1 MTTLRNAPPRAVDLY
16 IGLMSGTSLD
26 GVDGVLLEL
35 ARSPEATQE
44 LRYPSASDLRVRAH
58 AHQVF
63 PGQLRADL
71 LVLTQSSPDE
81 IHRAQRAAI
90 ELVDVYAQVVTKL
103 LSQEALVATAVRAI
117 GAHGQTVR
125 HRPDRGYSV
134 QINAPALLVERTGI
148 AVVADFRSRDIAA
161 GGQGAPLVPA
171 FHHAAFWQPGEALAV
186 LNLGGIANLTLIDQ
200 AGRTVGFDC
209 GPANTLL
216 DGWVQKHLGG
226 EFDAGGTW
234 AAGGGVSAALLHD
247 LLAEPYF
254 AALPPKSTGQELFN
268 LAWLQRALAS
278 HAALEPQDVQ
288 ATLAALTATTVAQDL
303 RRHLP
308 QARTLLVCGGGSE
321 NADLMQRLRRLLP
334 GVDVVSSAARGMPPQ
349 QVEAA
354 AFAWLAAQTLAGL
367 PGNIPA
373 VTGAAGPRVLGAV
386 YAA

>member
-1 MTTLRNAPPRAVDLY
+1 MY

-35 ARSPEATQE
+35 ARSPEAAQE
-44 LRYPSASDLRVRAH
+44 SRHSSASHLRVRSH

-63 PGQLRADL
+63 PGQLRTDL
-71 LVLTQSSPDE
+71 LVLTQSCPDE
-81 IHRAQRAAI
+81 IHQAQRAAI
-90 ELVDVYAQVVTKL
+90 ELVDIYAQVVTKL
-103 LSQEALVATAVRAI
+103 LSQEALTPSAVRAI

-134 QINAPALLVERTGI
+134 QINAPALLAERTGI

-171 FHHAAFWQPGEALAV
+171 FHHAAFWHPGEALAV
-186 LNLGGIANLTLIDQ
+186 LNLGGIANLTLIDH
-200 AGRTVGFDC
+200 AGSTIGFDC

-216 DGWVQKHLGG
+216 DGWVQKHLGST
-226 EFDAGGTW
+226 FDASGRW
-234 AAGGGVSAALLHD
+234 AAGGDVSAGLLDD
-247 LLAEPYF
+247 LLTEPYF

-278 HAALEPQDVQ
+278 HAALQPQDVQ
-288 ATLAALTATTVAQDL
+288 ATLAELTATTVARDL

-308 QARTLLVCGGGSE
+308 QARSLLVCGGGAE
-321 NADLMQRLRRLLP
+321 NADLVQRLRRLVP
-334 GVDVVSSAARGMPPQ
+334 GVDVMSSAARGMPPQ

>member
-1 MTTLRNAPPRAVDLY
+1 MTTLRHAPPGAVNLY

-26 GVDGVLLEL
+26 GVDGVLLEF
-35 ARSPEATQE
+35 ARGAEAAQE
-44 LRYPSASDLRVRAH
+44 SQRASASHLRVRAH

-71 LVLTQSSPDE
+71 LVLTQSCPDE
-81 IHRAQRAAI
+81 IHRAQCAAI

-103 LSQEALVATAVRAI
+103 LSQEALGPAAVRAI

-148 AVVADFRSRDIAA
+148 TVVADFRSRDIAA

-171 FHHAAFWQPGEALAV
+171 FHHAAFWHPGEALAV

-200 AGRTVGFDC
+200 AGSTIGFDC

-226 EFDAGGTW
+226 EFDAGGSW
-234 AAGGGVSAALLHD
+234 AAGGRVSAPLLHD

-278 HAALEPQDVQ
+278 RTALQPRDVQ
-288 ATLAALTATTVAQDL
+288 ATLAELTATTVTRDL

-308 QARTLLVCGGGSE
+308 QARTLLVCGGGAE
-321 NADLMQRLRRLLP
+321 NADLVQRLRRLVP
-334 GVDVVSSAARGMPPQ
+334 GVEVVSSAARGMPPQ

-367 PGNIPA
+367 PGNIPG

-386 YAA
+386 YAV